1 MGFVKDRIQ
10 KHKIKNEERKS
21 KLLDVY
27 GIEQMSY
34 EEFSSKKRKLILYSI
49 RRIVLG
55 VLLLVATLLILI
67 LFWDNIFYISR

>member
-10 KHKIKNEERKS
+10 KRRIRNEERKS

-34 EEFSSKKRKLILYSI
+34 EEFSSKKRKLIFYSI

-55 VLLLVATLLILI
+55 VLLLMATLLILI